1 MWLAIRLA
9 IFCIAFCI
17 RALARGMRGKPDG
30 TIEGRTSYCK
40 IQRRRKSKE
49 IEGYSLGVEL
59 PARLVLRMHR
69 ESSADRLFKSL
80 GIARE
85 VQTGDDAFDCLVYVA
100 CDHAGVH
107 ELLTQDGS
115 ARAAIRNIFESG
127 CHEIR
132 HDGRVLWIARSASR
146 EPDDDDRAL
155 LGALVKSLGDLESR
169 LRLHP
174 NPFVWRPIL
183 CEATA
188 WGILGFALAS
198 FPLAMDS
205 LRHSLAVSTLL
216 LYGVGSGAAVGAL
229 GALGVVAT
237 LRGSSRARLVIVE
250 CLTLLL
256 FSMPVIGIQSVAD
269 INARSGEV
277 TSTIGERRVL
287 DAERR
292 TTGSGKRRR
301 TTYRFTLE
309 TGPAI
314 GDFSPPSR
322 ISVSPSV
329 YYSVRAGEML
339 EIVVSRGSLGLPWVE
354 YRAAQASRAS
364 PSSDGSSK

>member
-1 MWLAIRLA
+1 MWLAIRFA
-9 IFCIAFCI
+9 VFCVAFCI
-17 RALARGMRGKPDG
+17 RALSSGMPGKPKG
-30 TIEGRTSYCK
+30 SIAGRTSYCK
-40 IQRRRKSKE
+40 IQRTRKSKE
-49 IEGYSLGVEL
+49 IEGFSIGVEL

-85 VQTGDDAFDCLVYVA
+85 VQTGDDAFDCVVYVA

-115 ARAAIRNIFESG
+115 ARAAVRHIFESG

-155 LGALVKSLGDLESR
+155 LGALVQSLGDLELR

-188 WGILGFALAS
+188 WGILSFALAS

-216 LYGVGSGAAVGAL
+216 LYGAGSGAAVGVLVAL
-229 GALGVVAT
+229 GLVVT
-237 LRGSSRARLVIVE
+237 LRGSARARLVIVE

-256 FSMPVIGIQSVAD
+256 FSMPVIGVQSVAD
-269 INARSGEV
+269 INARPGEV

-287 DAERR
+287 NAERR
-292 TTGSGKRRR
+292 TTGSGKSRR

-329 YYSVRAGEML
+329 YDSVRAGEML
-339 EIVVSRGSLGLPWVE
+339 QIVVSRGSLGLPWVE
-354 YRAAQASRAS
+354 YRAVQASGAS
-364 PSSDGSSK
+364 PLSDGSSK